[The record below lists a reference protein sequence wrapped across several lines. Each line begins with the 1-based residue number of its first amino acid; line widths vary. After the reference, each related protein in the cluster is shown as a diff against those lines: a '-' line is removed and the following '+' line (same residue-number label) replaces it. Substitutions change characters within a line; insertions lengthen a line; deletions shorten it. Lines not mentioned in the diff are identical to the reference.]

1 MNDILKPNRL
11 AQLLLVL
18 LVIVSVCHFSA
29 CRPPAP
35 GEEEINSDSVK
46 NHILP
51 IEKAIQ
57 YTTSFRASIDSFNKT
72 APHFADSMKFGHA
85 EAFNKDVIRELLRQ
99 SDSLGKA
106 AGIRIYYGRDNAGMI
121 RMILVPYDSAGNDI
135 INHIINVS
143 GKPVNGAHVE
153 ALTVSGGQTIQDG
166 SRCPTACDDGTSGL
180 N

>member
-1 MNDILKPNRL
+1 MNEILKPTRL

-18 LVIVSVCHFSA
+18 LLTASVCHFSA

-35 GEEEINSDSVK
+35 DGEEINADSVK

-57 YTTSFRASIDSFNKT
+57 YTASFRASIDTFNKT
-72 APHFADSMKFGHA
+72 APHFADSMHFGHA

-106 AGIRIYYGRDNAGMI
+106 AGIRIYYGRDNAGSI

-135 INHIINVS
+135 ITHIINVS
-143 GKPVNGAHVE
+143 GKPANGAHVE
-153 ALTVSGGQTIQDG
+153 ALTVSGGQTLEDG
-166 SRCPTACDDGTSGL
+166 IRCPTACDDGASGL